1 VKTLVKLTF
10 VVCAI
15 ALMMPVAARAQV
27 DANRVLST
35 PIPAPE
41 TLKPGE
47 KPPLFIVNDNTLGY
61 RYAATGTDPGS
72 GKTPKNDLWFNHFD
86 VWAYGTNFVSF
97 DWLTATNGRVPP
109 LGAPAAPCDQ
119 GYPTYTPGSQ
129 LCPGYTEIYAL
140 IRSTLGWNQIFNTK
154 AFSIGPLTNIEFI
167 VGGDYNVDNTTE
179 GSAKRDVVGGLQFD
193 FQTPYKGSLTVG
205 VMAYQEWQH
214 DGFAAFLAATPGTYQ
229 IYPNA
234 SGNVR
239 FDPTWDIEINY
250 TQPLGDTPFT
260 FRSVATIHGQKGCG
274 EPCGFGAPGYLRTNE
289 YFTQQQLVFDVGKV
303 LWNEPQRYV
312 IFGAYRWW
320 DNKFGIA
327 ATQPINGVPQRVPGA
342 IETGW
347 SGGAAMKF

>member
-1 VKTLVKLTF
+1 MITPLGIVT
-10 VVCAI
+10 
-15 ALMMPVAARAQV
+15 PRRA
-27 DANRVLST
+27 
-35 PIPAPE
+35 PIPDQVRPQR
-41 TLKPGE
+41 T
-47 KPPLFIVNDNTLGY
+47 IY
-61 RYAATGTDPGS
+61 GS
-72 GKTPKNDLWFNHFD
+72 II
-86 VWAYGTNFVSF
+86 
-97 DWLTATNGRVPP
+97 LTSG
-109 LGAPAAPCDQ
+109 
-119 GYPTYTPGSQ
+119 PTARISSVLTGSQ
-129 LCPGYTEIYAL
+129 PPTVVSRRWVRPLRLAIRATQRIPPDLCPGYTEIYAL